1 MPPMDLP
8 PVQVEVVRLGLQ
20 GQPASQVC
28 RSDATSQQGRL
39 ASSLSGSQP
48 CARQAGRI
56 RIDEPPGWPVLP
68 PPPLTR

>member
-20 GQPASQVC
+20 GQPAQLLC
-28 RSDATSQQGRL
+28 RPDAGAQERSL
-39 ASSLSGSQP
+39 SSSLSGSQA
-48 CARQAGRI
+48 CSRQASRI

-68 PPPLTR
+68 PPPLPR